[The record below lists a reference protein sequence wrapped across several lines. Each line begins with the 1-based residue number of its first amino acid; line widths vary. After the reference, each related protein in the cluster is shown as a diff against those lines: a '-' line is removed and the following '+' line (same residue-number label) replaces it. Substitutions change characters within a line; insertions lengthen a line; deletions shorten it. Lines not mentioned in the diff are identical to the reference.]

1 MEDYSWGMKNLIQK
15 YKQRVHPT
23 DRRPIIMTLFGCAI
37 MGFGIALIKLSSLG
51 SDPYTA
57 MVIAMGDKVGIDF
70 SLILIGTNCLCFLV
84 QWRLQRELVGLG
96 TFVNWI
102 LVGPLASVVEKAL
115 LSIGQIYESFWLRL
129 LLMMVGVIVLSFACA
144 LYQTADKGV
153 SPYDALSIILARKSK
168 ISYFGCRFLTDLLCA
183 VMTFLLGGL
192 LSIGTLVCVAGLGPF
207 ISFFS
212 KNIAVPLLLSGKEK
226 DDETKK

>member
-1 MEDYSWGMKNLIQK
+1 MENYLRGIKDLIQRC
-15 YKQRVHPT
+15 KQGIPPM
-23 DRRPIIMTLFGCAI
+23 DRRPIAMTLFGCAI
-37 MGFGIALIKLSSLG
+37 MGLGIALIKLSSLG

-57 MVIAMGDKVGIDF
+57 MVIAIGDKIGVDF

-84 QWRLQRELVGLG
+84 QWHFQRELVGLG

-102 LVGPLASVVEKAL
+102 LVGPLASVLEKAL
-115 LSIGQIYESFWLRL
+115 LSTGQIYETFWSRL
-129 LLMMVGVIVLSFACA
+129 LLMIGGVIVLSLACA

-153 SPYDALSIILARKSK
+153 SPYDALSIILARKSRV
-168 ISYFGCRFLTDLLCA
+168 SYFGCRFLTDLLCA
-183 VMTFLLGGL
+183 ILTFLLGGL

-212 KNIAVPLLLSGKEK
+212 KNIAYPLLFPKERK
-226 DDETKK
+226 S